1 MNNQEKCVMIIDE
14 QLPIGLVA
22 NTAAIIGVTL
32 GKLYPE
38 GIGEDIYDSTGNKH
52 LGIVNFPI
60 PILKTNKEQLQT
72 IRESISQQSDQDVTI
87 IDFSDVAQITNSY
100 EQYRQTL
107 ESIASEKLAY
117 FGICLKGK
125 KKLIN
130 KVAGSLPLY
139 R

>member
-22 NTAAIIGVTL
+22 NTAAILGVTL

-87 IDFSDVAQITNSY
+87 IDFSDVAQITSSY

-107 ESIASEKLAY
+107 ESIAPEKLAY

>member
-22 NTAAIIGVTL
+22 NTAAILGVTL

-60 PILKTNKEQLQT
+60 PILKINKEQLQT
-72 IRESISQQSDQDVTI
+72 IRESISQQSDQDVII

-107 ESIASEKLAY
+107 ESIAPEKLAY

>member
-22 NTAAIIGVTL
+22 NTAAILGVTL

-72 IRESISQQSDQDVTI
+72 IRESIRQQSDQDVTI

-107 ESIASEKLAY
+107 ESIAPEKLAY

>member
-1 MNNQEKCVMIIDE
+1 MNNQEKCVIIIDE

-22 NTAAIIGVTL
+22 NTAAILGVTL

-72 IRESISQQSDQDVTI
+72 IRESISQQSEQDVTI

-107 ESIASEKLAY
+107 ESIAPEKLAY

>member
-1 MNNQEKCVMIIDE
+1 MIIDE

-22 NTAAIIGVTL
+22 NTAAILGVTL

-60 PILKTNKEQLQT
+60 PILKTSKEQLQT

-107 ESIASEKLAY
+107 ESIAPEKLAY

>member
-22 NTAAIIGVTL
+22 NTAAILGVTL

-87 IDFSDVAQITNSY
+87 IYFSDVAQITNSY

-107 ESIASEKLAY
+107 ESIAPEKLAY

>member
-1 MNNQEKCVMIIDE
+1 MNNPEKCVMIIDE

-22 NTAAIIGVTL
+22 NTAAILGATL
-32 GKLYPE
+32 GKLFPE
-38 GIGEDIYDSTGNKH
+38 GIGEDIYDSTGRKH

-72 IRESISQQSDQDVTI
+72 IRESISQQADPEVTI
-87 IDFSDVAQITNSY
+87 IDFSDVAQTTNSY

-107 ESIASEKLAY
+107 ETIPTETLAY
-117 FGICLKGK
+117 FSLCLKGK
-125 KKLIN
+125 KKSIN

>member
-1 MNNQEKCVMIIDE
+1 MIIDE

-22 NTAAIIGVTL
+22 NTAAILGVTL

-107 ESIASEKLAY
+107 ESIAPEKLAY

>member
-22 NTAAIIGVTL
+22 NTAAILGVTL

-87 IDFSDVAQITNSY
+87 IDFSNVAQITNSY

-107 ESIASEKLAY
+107 ESIAPEKLAY

>member
-22 NTAAIIGVTL
+22 NTAAILGVTL

-107 ESIASEKLAY
+107 ESIAPEKLAY

>member
-22 NTAAIIGVTL
+22 NTAAILGVTL

-60 PILKTNKEQLQT
+60 PILKTNKERLQT

-107 ESIASEKLAY
+107 ESIAPEKLAY

>member
-22 NTAAIIGVTL
+22 NTAAILGVTL

-38 GIGEDIYDSTGNKH
+38 AIGEDIYDSTGNKH

-107 ESIASEKLAY
+107 ESIAPEKLAY

>member
-22 NTAAIIGVTL
+22 NTAAILGVTL

-60 PILKTNKEQLQT
+60 PILKTSKEQLQT

-107 ESIASEKLAY
+107 ESIAPEKLAY